1 MLVEKLLEQCRR
13 LGPKPAVDDG
23 IRTLTFAQ
31 LALLSRV
38 MRDIVERESRCERI
52 GVMLPAS
59 GAFPAALF
67 GSLWAGRVVVPLN
80 LLLSADELAGVVAD
94 AGLDVFFTVRPLE
107 SLASKLP
114 ARAIFLE
121 DLPLKTRLI
130 LAMFRRW
137 PGLPR
142 PSPHDTAVILYT
154 SGTTARPKGVELSFS
169 NLFSNATDSVA
180 ALHLDA
186 SHRFL
191 NILPPFHVFGLT
203 AGVLIPLFLGL
214 TTVAMPRFNPLAMI
228 RAIESQGITAT
239 MAIPSMYAALLK
251 SKSARREQFKSLRI
265 AVSGGEPLPDAVR
278 TAFQERFGVTLLEGY
293 GLTETSPVISV
304 CTPDANKPGTVGRP
318 IPNVEVRIVGA
329 DGQSLPP
336 GQEGE
341 IRVRGPGVMKGYYRL
356 PEETRK
362 VIDGHGWF
370 ITGDIG
376 RFDREGFLSITGRVK
391 DMLIIGGE
399 NVAAREIEAALEAHP
414 GVAQAAVIGVADE
427 LRGEQAVGF
436 VVPREGLDVSETDL
450 RTFVKQSLAGFK
462 VPKRIV
468 IRTELP
474 TGPTGKI
481 LKRKLKELL

>member
-1 MLVEKLLEQCRR
+1 MLLEQLLEQGRK
-13 LGPKPAVDDG
+13 LGSKPAVDDG
-23 IRTLTFAQ
+23 IRTLSFAQ

-38 MRDIVERESRCERI
+38 IRDVVERESRCERI
-52 GVMLPAS
+52 GIMLPAS
-59 GAFPAALF
+59 GAFPAVLF
-67 GSLWAGRVVVPLN
+67 GTFWAGRVAVPLN

-94 AGLDVFFTVRPLE
+94 AGLDVLFTVRPLE
-107 SLASKLP
+107 SQASRLP
-114 ARAIFLE
+114 ARAIYLE
-121 DLPLKTRLI
+121 DLPLKSRLF
-130 LAMFRRW
+130 LAMLRRW
-137 PGLPR
+137 PALPR
-142 PSPHDTAVILYT
+142 PAANDTAVILYT
-154 SGTTARPKGVELSFS
+154 SGTTARPKGVELTFS
-169 NLFSNATDSVA
+169 NIVRNATDSLA
-180 ALHLDA
+180 ALHLDS

-191 NILPPFHVFGLT
+191 NVLPPFHVFGLT

-228 RAIESQGITAT
+228 RAIEAHKITAT
-239 MAIPSMYAALLK
+239 IAIPSMYAAMLK
-251 SKSARREQFKSLRI
+251 SKSARREQFATLKI
-265 AVSGGEPLPDAVR
+265 AISGGEPLPDAIR
-278 TAFQERFGVTLLEGY
+278 TAFEQRFGVTLLEGY

-304 CTPDANKPGTVGRP
+304 CTPQANKPGTVGRP
-318 IPNVEVRIVGA
+318 IPNVEVRIVGG
-329 DGQSLPP
+329 DGQALPP

-362 VIDGHGWF
+362 VIDGDGWF
-370 ITGDIG
+370 LTGDIG
-376 RFDREGFLSITGRVK
+376 RFDAEGFLSITGRVK

-414 GVAQAAVIGVADE
+414 GVAQAAVIGVADD

-436 VVPREGLDVSETDL
+436 VVPREGCEVAESDL

-468 IRTELP
+468 VRAELP